1 MRLISCMQPLIQ
13 MKIAKVKH
21 NKFREGPV
29 LVSSLFPDQLRAQS
43 RMPGLKKRFLIL
55 GTGQLAVDLCHVLV
69 SQNRWLVDI
78 VGFLDGK
85 AERVGARLVNPG
97 IIGTYDQLAQA
108 VEQYHVD
115 TIVVCL
121 EDRRSIL
128 PVQAL
133 LDFKAMGLDILDGH
147 QLFEEASGRLSIDS
161 LRPSA
166 LIFSTGFRRR
176 LTSLVSKRLLDVVV
190 SAVGLVV
197 LLPLFVL
204 VAALIR
210 VDSPG
215 PVFYRQVRVGLRGQP
230 YMIWKFR
237 SMRQDAEKS
246 GPRWAQANDPR
257 ISRVGWWLRKTR
269 IDEFPQ
275 LVNVLRG
282 DMSLVGP
289 RPERPVFVQELRKTI
304 PYYDIRHTV
313 RPGVTGWAQV
323 KFRYGASQEDSHTK
337 LQYDLYYVKNLSL
350 FLDLKILMHTI
361 RVMMLGEGAR

>member
-1 MRLISCMQPLIQ
+1 MPRISCMQQPTQ
-13 MKIAKVKH
+13 MKTAEVEH
-21 NKFREGPV
+21 NKFRGESMPAPRI
-29 LVSSLFPDQLRAQS
+29 FPDQVMAPW
-43 RMPGLKKRFLIL
+43 RMPGLKKSLLIL
-55 GTGQLAVDLCHVLV
+55 GTGQLAVDLCHVIL
-69 SQNRWLVDI
+69 SRNRWLVDI

-85 AERVGARLVNPG
+85 AERVGERLVNPS
-97 IIGTYDQLAQA
+97 IIGTYAQLAQV
-108 VEQYHVD
+108 VEQHHVD

-121 EDRRSIL
+121 DDRRSTL

-133 LDFKAMGLDILDGH
+133 LDCKAMGLDILDGH
-147 QLFEEASGRLSIDS
+147 HLFEEMSGRLSIDS

-176 LTSLVSKRLLDVVV
+176 LTSVVSKRIFDVAV
-190 SAVGLVV
+190 SAVGMV
-197 LLPLFVL
+197 LLIPLFVL
-204 VAALIR
+204 IAALIR

-215 PVFYRQVRVGLRGQP
+215 PVFYRQVRVGLRGRP

-289 RPERPVFVQELRKTI
+289 RPERPVFVQDLRTVI

-350 FLDLKILMHTI
+350 LLDLKILAHTI
-361 RVMMLGEGAR
+361 RVMMLGEGAQ